1 MLYKNIINHKK
12 YVMKNEDET
21 INEKPKGN
29 ILKNENREDEASPE
43 NSSGEQQENQTK
55 KQDENV
61 IKHPALKTE
70 KEPTKP

>member
-1 MLYKNIINHKK
+1 MLYKNIINYKK

-29 ILKNENREDEASPE
+29 MLQNENREDEASPE

-61 IKHPALKTE
+61 IKQPALKTVQA
-70 KEPTKP
+70 KNKP

>member
-1 MLYKNIINHKK
+1 MQNVN
-12 YVMKNEDET
+12 NT
-21 INEKPKGN
+21 NNEKPKGN
-29 ILKNENREDEASPE
+29 ILKNDNREDEASPE

-61 IKHPALKTE
+61 IKHPASKTE

>member
-1 MLYKNIINHKK
+1 MQNVN
-12 YVMKNEDET
+12 NT
-21 INEKPKGN
+21 NNEKPKGN

>member
-1 MLYKNIINHKK
+1 MPDVNNT
-12 YVMKNEDET
+12 N
-21 INEKPKGN
+21 NEKPKGN

-43 NSSGEQQENQTK
+43 NSSEEQQENQTK

-61 IKHPALKTE
+61 IKHPASKTD

>member
-12 YVMKNEDET
+12 YVMKREDET

-29 ILKNENREDEASPE
+29 MLQNENREDEASPE

-55 KQDENV
+55 EQDENV
-61 IKHPALKTE
+61 IKKPALKTE
-70 KEPTKP
+70 KKPNKP

>member
-12 YVMKNEDET
+12 YVMKNEDKT

-61 IKHPALKTE
+61 IKHPASKTE

>member
-12 YVMKNEDET
+12 YVMKNEDKT

-29 ILKNENREDEASPE
+29 ILKNENREDEALTE

-61 IKHPALKTE
+61 IKQPALKTE
-70 KEPTKP
+70 QAKNKS

>member
-12 YVMKNEDET
+12 YVMKNEDKT

-43 NSSGEQQENQTK
+43 NSSGEQQENETK

-61 IKHPALKTE
+61 IEHPALKTE

>member
-1 MLYKNIINHKK
+1 
-12 YVMKNEDET
+12 MKNEDKT

-29 ILKNENREDEASPE
+29 MLQNENREDEASPE
-43 NSSGEQQENQTK
+43 NSSGEQQENQIK

-70 KEPTKP
+70 KKPSKP

>member
-1 MLYKNIINHKK
+1 MQNVN
-12 YVMKNEDET
+12 NT
-21 INEKPKGN
+21 NNEKPKGN
-29 ILKNENREDEASPE
+29 ILKNENREDEALTE
-43 NSSGEQQENQTK
+43 NSSGMQQENQTK